1 MSKKN
6 IIISSIISLLFIIV
20 FAFCLT
26 WTIINWNTVQSG
38 MSGTTLYTK
47 DDLDKAKQDG
57 YNDGIKDKNEY
68 ISLIDEYRDTIINN
82 NDEISVL
89 NKTIKEKN
97 DLIIEKNNKISEN
110 EKTINSLNSE
120 LENKDITL
128 AEKEAKI
135 ESLTRENDSL
145 RQDIIEISDEIL
157 SYKNSISDLEK
168 DIDSLNKS
176 IEYYKKFITAL
187 ETDSQAVATFI
198 YDGSVYSILKVQKGS
213 TVTLANPK
221 DTAYLTFNGWY
232 VDGELV
238 SLENY
243 PLNENT
249 TFTANLTYSY
259 DVIFTVDEEDYNS
272 QIIVKDSYPTV
283 PSAPTKKGYIFKGW
297 SLNGVSLID
306 PATTAITRN
315 TTFTAVFEK
324 VHSVEFKL
332 DGNTISSQSIENNDL
347 ATIPEVSEYYQ
358 INYWTVDGERVNVA
372 TYPITKG
379 TVFIANFTRKY
390 DVKFMFEDTE
400 FNKQL
405 VLDGSTPNM
414 VTPDNTDYKEFKGWS
429 LDKTTIVDITTNPI
443 TEATIYYA
451 IIEYSYDVKFMID
464 STLYVNQ
471 IIKTNG
477 YPTMP
482 TNPTKV
488 GFDFDGWSL
497 DGKTII
503 DVTTIQ
509 ITDTTEFK
517 AVFTQLFTVKFN
529 YENTI
534 VDSQVIRNEES
545 PTSFTVN
552 DTDRVKFQGWSLD
565 KTNIIDVNTVVITSD
580 TIFYAVVI
588 YCYKV
593 DFVANDSVRY
603 SVFVENGKNATY
615 NGSLEVGDYDI
626 SGWTLDGDSVNLS
639 NCTISEDATFI
650 ATLKRARITTT
661 GDSTSAYSITDNSS
675 SAGVV
680 IYNFKLTELM
690 TEFSSVNS
698 AKIEVTVFGQKFSID
713 SSKGTVAFF
722 YDNKLGISCNPSN
735 GGWALYIYDSVLLSI
750 SLELVITP
758 YYSSGISGL

>member
-47 DDLDKAKQDG
+47 EDLDKARDEG

-82 NDEISVL
+82 NDEISIL
-89 NKTIKEKN
+89 NNKIRERD

-110 EKTINSLNSE
+110 EKTINSLNNE
-120 LENKDITL
+120 LENKDISI
-128 AEKEAKI
+128 AEKEAKVQ
-135 ESLTRENDSL
+135 SLTRENNSL
-145 RQDIIEISDEIL
+145 KQEIIELSDEIL

-168 DIDSLNKS
+168 DIDNLNKS

-198 YDGSVYSILKVQKGS
+198 YDGSVYSILMVQKGS
-213 TVTLANPK
+213 TATLVNPK
-221 DTAYLTFNGWY
+221 DTAHITFNGWY

-259 DVIFTVDEEDYNS
+259 DVIFTVDEDDYNS
-272 QIIVKDSYPTV
+272 QIIVKDSYPTT
-283 PSAPTKKGYIFKGW
+283 PSEPTKLGYIFKGW
-297 SLNGVSLID
+297 SLNGVSLVD
-306 PATTAITRN
+306 PSTTPITRN
-315 TTFTAVFEK
+315 ITFIAIFEK

-332 DGNTISSQSIENNDL
+332 DGNTISNQSIENNDF
-347 ATIPEVSEYYQ
+347 ATLPETSEYYQ

-372 TYPITKG
+372 TYPITKD
-379 TVFIANFTRKY
+379 TVFVANFSRKY
-390 DVKFMFEDTE
+390 DVKFMYEDTE
-400 FNKQL
+400 FNKQI
-405 VLDGSTPNM
+405 VVDGNTPNM

-443 TEATIYYA
+443 TETTTYYA
-451 IIEYSYDVKFMID
+451 IIEYSFDVKFMVD
-464 STLYVNQ
+464 SSLYKNQ

-482 TNPTKV
+482 INPTKV
-488 GFDFDGWSL
+488 GFDFDGWSI

-509 ITDTTEFK
+509 ITDITEFK

-534 VDSQVIRNEES
+534 VDSHVIRNEES
-545 PTSFTVN
+545 PTSFTVE

-565 KTNIIDVNTVVITSD
+565 KTNIIDVNTVTITSD

-588 YCYKV
+588 YYYKV
-593 DFVANDSVRY
+593 DFIANDSVRY
-603 SVFVENGKNATY
+603 SIYVENGKNAIY
-615 NGSLEVGDYDI
+615 NGSLEAGDYNI
-626 SGWTLDGDSVNLS
+626 TGWTLDGDSVNLS
-639 NCTISEDATFI
+639 DCTISEDTTFI

-661 GDSTSAYSITDNSS
+661 GDKASAYSITDNWNSS
-675 SAGVV
+675 RVY

-690 TEFSSVNS
+690 TEFSNVNS
-698 AKIEVTVFGQKFSID
+698 AKIEVTVFGQKFTID
-713 SSKGTVAFF
+713 SSKGNVAFF
-722 YDNKLGISCNPSN
+722 YDNKLGISCNPAN
-735 GGWALYIYDSVLLSI
+735 GGWSLYIYDSVLLSV
-750 SLELVITP
+750 SVELVITP